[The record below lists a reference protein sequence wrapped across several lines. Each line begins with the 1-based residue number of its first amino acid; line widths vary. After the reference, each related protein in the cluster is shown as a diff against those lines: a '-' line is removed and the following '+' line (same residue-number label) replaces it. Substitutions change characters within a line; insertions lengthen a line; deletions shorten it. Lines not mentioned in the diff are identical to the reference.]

1 MDDICTAPFKHIVV
15 IAFLHNVAGVEE
27 IDVISGRQ
35 SAAGED
41 AVTVFRNVGIKD
53 NALIFPG
60 EKIRA
65 YLVTPAAHT
74 FAVGR
79 AR

>member
-1 MDDICTAPFKHIVV
+1 MDDICTAPFEHIIV
-15 IAFLHNVAGVEE
+15 IAFLHNVACIEE

-41 AVTVFRNVGIKD
+41 AVTVFGNIGIKND
-53 NALIFPG
+53 ALIFPG
-60 EKIRA
+60 EKISA
-65 YLVTPAAHT
+65 YIVTPAAHT